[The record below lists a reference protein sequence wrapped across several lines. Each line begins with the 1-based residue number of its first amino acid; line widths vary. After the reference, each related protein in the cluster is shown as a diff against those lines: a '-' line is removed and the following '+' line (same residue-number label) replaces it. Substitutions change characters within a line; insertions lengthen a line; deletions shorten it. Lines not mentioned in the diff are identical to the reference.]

1 MRAVYFSLTLIVF
14 YILFCLVRH
23 LQNKRDE
30 KSYRERHTVKIENV
44 NKEKLKELLT
54 DCEKN
59 GIDHRKRLCD
69 CRCPYSEA
77 KPDSDFCY
85 DEKGNDTDDPEKCFA
100 VFGCGSHCS
109 VFNTDVEHISC
120 CCWNEQDESESDSCK
135 CLCLLSK
142 CEENEELKTLVD
154 ELQSKDLK

>member
-1 MRAVYFSLTLIVF
+1 MRAVYYSLTLIIF
-14 YILFCLVRH
+14 YIVFCLVRH

-30 KSYRERHTVKIENV
+30 KSYKERHSVKIENV
-44 NKEKLKELLT
+44 DKEKLKALLT
-54 DCEKN
+54 DP
-59 GIDHRKRLCD
+59 RKRLCD

-109 VFNTDVEHISC
+109 VFNTDVEHVSC
-120 CCWNEQDESESDSCK
+120 CCWNEQDESEPDSCN

-142 CEENEELKTLVD
+142 CKENEELKTLVD